1 MQTGYAGIKLDNLSD
16 NYQLPVLMPEQGT
29 QKEKDDHGIKAQ
41 MIELFAQSTDG
52 LKAEVAYLMKKNE
65 EMATELKNLETT

>member
-1 MQTGYAGIKLDNLSD
+1 
-16 NYQLPVLMPEQGT
+16 MPEQGT
-29 QKEKDDHGIKAQ
+29 QKEDDDHGIKAQ

-65 EMATELKNLETT
+65 EMATELANLETT